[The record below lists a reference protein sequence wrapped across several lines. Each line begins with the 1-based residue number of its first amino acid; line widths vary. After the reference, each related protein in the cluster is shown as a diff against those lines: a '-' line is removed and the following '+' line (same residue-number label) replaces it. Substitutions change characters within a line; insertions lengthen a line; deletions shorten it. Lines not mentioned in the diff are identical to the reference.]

1 MSDTVDTV
9 MDAVSEAVAS
19 GADEPA
25 DVVVNEETSLVN
37 EEETSVEEE
46 APVASETEEAPD
58 EEEAPVASETE
69 EAPVASAS
77 GVEETSPEEVAET
90 EEASVEPE
98 VAPIEQVVS
107 DIRDILSE
115 DSVTSASEA
124 SELTE
129 DLKQRIAELDYL
141 RELYENL
148 SNGNI
153 ENRNDIIKL
162 WNTKSIL
169 VSSDVDYLIVLN
181 NLEKLPNI
189 IRKSLRNKEAN
200 NSELFININNIQGK
214 IEKLEELIN
223 IMNISIRKVD
233 IYLDNF

>member
-1 MSDTVDTV
+1 MSDTVDNV
-9 MDAVSEAVAS
+9 LNVVSEAVAS

-200 NSELFININNIQGK
+200 YSELFININNIQGK

>member
-1 MSDTVDTV
+1 MSDTVDNV

>member
-1 MSDTVDTV
+1 MSDTVDNV
-9 MDAVSEAVAS
+9 MDTVSEAAAS

-25 DVVVNEETSLVN
+25 DVVVSEEVPI
-37 EEETSVEEE
+37 EEEPE
-46 APVASETEEAPD
+46 PVASGEEEVPD
-58 EEEAPVASETE
+58 EEESPVASETE
-69 EAPVASAS
+69 EAPVASGEEAPVAS
-77 GVEETSPEEVAET
+77 G
-90 EEASVEPE
+90 EEASVEP

-115 DSVTSASEA
+115 DSVTSSSEA